1 MESACPLCRGSA
13 PRAHLVP
20 FLVGPFGAPSA
31 WISSRGF
38 YTFWL
43 LAVSS
48 GPLTPLLARD
58 LLVVSS
64 PEEDLPGGV
73 SAQGISPFSLASVN
87 FPLST
92 SPALGLA
99 FSSSFPAVVAGCDP
113 ATNPCPTLL
122 VSSSV
127 CRSRRCLSQPRDFI
141 WHEER
146 PKLPDHLL
154 GGFGGFSEQKG

>member
-1 MESACPLCRGSA
+1 MEAACPLHQGSA
-13 PRAHLVP
+13 PCAHLVP

-31 WISSRGF
+31 WIYSRGF

-43 LAVSS
+43 LTILSV
-48 GPLTPLLARD
+48 PLTPLLAPD
-58 LLVVSS
+58 LLPVPS

-73 SAQGISPFSLASVN
+73 SVQGISPFSLASVN

-99 FSSSFPAVVAGCDP
+99 FLSSFPAVVAGCDP

-127 CRSRRCLSQPRDFI
+127 CRSRSCLSQPRDFK
-141 WHEER
+141 WHEEQ
-146 PKLPDHLL
+146 PKLLL
-154 GGFGGFSEQKG
+154 RGSGGFSGQKS